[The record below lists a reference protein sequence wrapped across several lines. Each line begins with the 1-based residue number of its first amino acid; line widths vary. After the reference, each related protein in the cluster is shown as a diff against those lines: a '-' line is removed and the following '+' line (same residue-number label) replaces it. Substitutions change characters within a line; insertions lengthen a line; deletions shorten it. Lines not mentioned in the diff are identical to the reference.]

1 MTFAVEI
8 VLEIVLFVRD
18 FVFLFPF
25 GESKFHGRSV
35 LVNLRHTKTKGS
47 NPSAWTCDTRQ
58 GEVCHRVVKKIFS
71 GQRCEKLIQQ

>member
-8 VLEIVLFVRD
+8 VLEIVLFVQD
-18 FVFLFPF
+18 FVFSFPF

-35 LVNLRHTKTKGS
+35 LVNPRHTKTKGN

-58 GEVCHRVVKKIFS
+58 GEVLSQGGEKKYFLDKDVRS
-71 GQRCEKLIQQ
+71 